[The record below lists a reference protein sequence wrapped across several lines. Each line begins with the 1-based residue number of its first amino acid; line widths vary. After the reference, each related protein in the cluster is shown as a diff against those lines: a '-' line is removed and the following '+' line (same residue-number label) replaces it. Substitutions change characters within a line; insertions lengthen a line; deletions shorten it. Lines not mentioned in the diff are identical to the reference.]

1 MKFSQYSSITDDSHH
16 EFTLHFSQVQADMR
30 DVAFY
35 FRKKTGTPKLTDS
48 GVADVLLGGE
58 GLSITTHLRSAGN
71 DKSSVFHVKDV
82 QTSIHTLKFAI
93 RDSKHDLL
101 YKTLRPLATGLIKK
115 QIKKAAQDA
124 ITTAFEYLDGQLVTV
139 RDRYAEAKR
148 SDEASRADALKAMFQ
163 RNKEQAEAKQADV
176 KSTANKRNS
185 QFKVVA
191 KRDSAIV
198 QAGHEGGYSIKAQER
213 ADAAQKGETW
223 HSDAYVHPCYTSP
236 SLSTDSPRRF
246 TIV

>member
-1 MKFSQYSSITDDSHH
+1 M
-16 EFTLHFSQVQADMR
+16 
-30 DVAFY
+30 
-35 FRKKTGTPKLTDS
+35 
-48 GVADVLLGGE
+48 
-58 GLSITTHLRSAGN
+58 HLASATK
-71 DKSSVFHVKDV
+71 DKSSVFHVKNVNVKVD
-82 QTSIHTLKFAI
+82 SIKFSI

-115 QIKKAAQDA
+115 QIQKAAQDA
-124 ITTAFEYLDGQLVTV
+124 ITTGFEYIDGQLVAV

-148 SDEASRADALKAMFQ
+148 SDEASRADALKAVFQ

-176 KSTANKRNS
+176 KSTASKRNS

-223 HSDAYVHPCYTSP
+223 HSDA
-236 SLSTDSPRRF
+236 
-246 TIV
+246 

>member
-1 MKFSQYSSITDDSHH
+1 M
-16 EFTLHFSQVQADMR
+16 QAT
-30 DVAFY
+30 V
-35 FRKKTGTPKLTDS
+35 
-48 GVADVLLGGE
+48 
-58 GLSITTHLRSAGN
+58 HLASATK
-71 DKSSVFHVKDV
+71 DKSSVFKVKNVNVKVD
-82 QTSIHTLKFAI
+82 SIKFSI

-115 QIKKAAQDA
+115 QIQKAAQDA

-148 SDEASRADALKAMFQ
+148 SDEASRTDALKAAFQ
-163 RNKEQAEAKQADV
+163 RNKETVEKAE
-176 KSTANKRNS
+176 STASKRNS

-198 QAGHEGGYSIKAQER
+198 QAGHDAGYSIKAQER

-223 HSDAYVHPCYTSP
+223 HSEA
-236 SLSTDSPRRF
+236 F

>member
-1 MKFSQYSSITDDSHH
+1 MLYAHAQFLLLIRSLRDETHH
-16 EFTLHFSQVQADMR
+16 EFKLTLSQIQADMR

-35 FRKKTGTPKLTDS
+35 FRRKTGTPKLSDS
-48 GVADVLLGGE
+48 GLADVLLGGS
-58 GLSITTHLRSAGN
+58 GLTVTAHLVSS
-71 DKSSVFHVKDV
+71 DKDRSSVFKVKDV
-82 QTSIHTLKFAI
+82 STSIDTLKFGI

-115 QIKKAAQDA
+115 QIQKAAQDA

-148 SDEASRADALKAMFQ
+148 SDEASRTDALKAAFQ
-163 RNKEQAEAKQADV
+163 RNKETVEKAE
-176 KSTANKRNS
+176 STASKRNS

-198 QAGHEGGYSIKAQER
+198 QAGHDAGYSIKAQER
-213 ADAAQKGETW
+213 ADVAKQGETW
-223 HSDAYVHPCYTSP
+223 HSDAYVSISGAQMLPPLTP
-236 SLSTDSPRRF
+236 
-246 TIV
+246 V

>member
-1 MKFSQYSSITDDSHH
+1 M
-16 EFTLHFSQVQADMR
+16 QAT
-30 DVAFY
+30 V
-35 FRKKTGTPKLTDS
+35 
-48 GVADVLLGGE
+48 
-58 GLSITTHLRSAGN
+58 HLASATK
-71 DKSSVFHVKDV
+71 DKSSVFKVKNVNVKVD
-82 QTSIHTLKFAI
+82 SIKFSI

-115 QIKKAAQDA
+115 QIQKAAQDA

-148 SDEASRADALKAMFQ
+148 SDEASRADALKAVFQ
-163 RNKEQAEAKQADV
+163 RNKEQAEAKKGEAA
-176 KSTANKRNS
+176 STASKRNS

-198 QAGHEGGYSIKAQER
+198 QAGHDAGYSVKAQER

-223 HSDAYVHPCYTSP
+223 HSEAYV
-236 SLSTDSPRRF
+236 
-246 TIV
+246 